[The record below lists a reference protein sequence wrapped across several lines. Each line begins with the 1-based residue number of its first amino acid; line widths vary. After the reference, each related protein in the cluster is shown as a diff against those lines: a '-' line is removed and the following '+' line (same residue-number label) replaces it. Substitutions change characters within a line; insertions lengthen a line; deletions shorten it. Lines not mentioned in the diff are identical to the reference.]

1 MPWTREQLVFVTTAY
16 FTYGKSIVKAQ
27 RSFEMKYRLRMSP
40 SKKVIKR
47 CVKNFSESGNLN
59 KKKPSGRPVSATNEN
74 KVANAQQIVE
84 ENQQISLKRLSQQL
98 DISLKSAHTILR
110 KKLFMYPYKV
120 QICQKL
126 HEGDFARRVTF
137 CEWLLRKHAEN
148 ANFIQNLIV
157 SDEAH
162 FALNGCVN
170 KQNVRFW
177 GTENP
182 KELREV
188 PLHSER
194 VTVWCGM
201 TENEIIGPYFFEDD
215 NGKTVTV
222 NGQRYHNLVTDFLI
236 PKVNEMNVANLYFQ
250 QDGATCHTTRPN
262 MEILRQKFPGRVISR
277 YGDVEWPA
285 RSPDLSPLDF
295 FLWGYL
301 KGRIYR
307 DNPIDITQLKAAIET
322 EIRSI
327 GQEMLIRAMDN
338 LRHRAEICVRSG
350 GQHLKD
356 IIFKK

>member
-215 NGKTVTV
+215 NGQTVTV

-338 LRHRAEICVRSG
+338 LRHRAEICVRSRG
-350 GQHLKD
+350 RHFKD
-356 IIFKK
+356 IISKK